1 MKNFLPIFLVS
12 SVLWTGNKVDLSNG
26 SDFDRAQ
33 NTSID
38 RAPTPVTGREQI
50 PLTGL
55 KMDPGSFSTVS
66 TESRAGWGDV
76 VINEVM
82 CDPTPAVSLP
92 ECEYL
97 EFFNRSD
104 HMLELEGWHVKINEK
119 DHVLDPLR
127 IGPGEFGILAGPG
140 GEDLLA
146 GPGGEDLLAGP
157 GGEVLSG
164 PEGGDTMQ
172 KRILI
177 LPSSAPLLPNGGAT
191 IALYNSGGT
200 LVHVARY
207 GDPGKGPGW
216 KGEGGW
222 SLEATDPDRVCH
234 TSRLWEYSVDP
245 RGGTPGKK
253 NSIYSPQ
260 TDTEPPRLAYTGI
273 DNAGSITLHF
283 TEMIRILPEHK
294 TGIVLRPSGVRPD
307 SISTGQPVFDN
318 ITLYFPA
325 IHPGSGDRYLLVP
338 SVSDCSGN
346 RSPLLNIP
354 VGQVAVPRF
363 SSVQI
368 NEVMYD
374 PPEGAPEFIEL
385 HNPGDLFYDL
395 GKICLDVAKEGGS
408 LTDPEIIGEH
418 SRVLP
423 PGGYAVIT
431 GSSREGINVYGSKH
445 PEKWLRV
452 ENMPALPNTGGTI
465 YLTERSGNVIDL
477 VHYNDRMHMAVLD
490 DTRGISL
497 ERISSERP
505 GTDPGNWHSAA
516 SIAGYSTPGE
526 QNSQSLRNVESG
538 KELSLEPKVFS
549 PDQDGYQDI
558 LQISIDTGEQG
569 WVIRLWV
576 TDLKGRLVRQLAN
589 NHVAGINSEYFW
601 DGERDDG
608 RMAGEGIFV
617 VHLRGY
623 HPSSGSRLNR
633 KVAAGVIY
641 R

>member
-1 MKNFLPIFLVS
+1 M
-12 SVLWTGNKVDLSNG
+12 WTGNKVDLSNG

-38 RAPTPVTGREQI
+38 RAQTPVTGREQI

-55 KMDPGSFSTVS
+55 KMDPGSFSAGS

-104 HMLELEGWHVKINEK
+104 HVLDLEGWHVKINEK

-127 IGPGEFGILAGPG
+127 LGPGEYGILAGPG
-140 GEDLLA
+140 GDEILQ
-146 GPGGEDLLAGP
+146 E
-157 GGEVLSG
+157 
-164 PEGGDTMQ
+164 
-172 KRILI
+172 RILI
-177 LPSSAPLLPNGGAT
+177 LPSSAPFLPNGGAT

-200 LVHVARY
+200 LVHVTRY

-216 KGEGGW
+216 KQEGGW

-283 TEMIRILPEHK
+283 TEMIRILPEHR

-307 SISTGQPVFDN
+307 SISTGQPVFDHM
-318 ITLYFPA
+318 TLHFPEN
-325 IHPGSGDRYLLVP
+325 HPGSGDRYLLVP

-354 VGQVAVPRF
+354 VGQVALPRF

-395 GKICLDVAKEGGS
+395 GKMCLDVAKEGGS

-423 PGGYAVIT
+423 PGGYAVLS
-431 GSSREGINVYGSKH
+431 GSSSGGIVYGTEH

-452 ENMPALPNTGGTI
+452 ENMPALYNGGGTV
-465 YLTERSGNVIDL
+465 YLTDRSGNVIDL
-477 VHYNDRMHMAVLD
+477 VHYNDRMHMAVMD

-549 PDQDGYQDI
+549 PDQDGYRDI
-558 LQISIDTGEQG
+558 LQISIGTGEQG

-576 TDLKGRLVRQLAN
+576 TDLKGRLIRQLAN
-589 NHVAGINSEYFW
+589 NHVTGTSSGYTW

-608 RMAGEGIFV
+608 RMAGEGIYV

-623 HPSSGSRLNR
+623 HPSSGKRLNR